1 MDYSE
6 QERYWIWLSSIDRI
20 GVKRFY
26 TLIAEYGDAKSV
38 YENAKAGDSIME
50 ALGSAPAANLFACRN
65 DKYIES
71 IFRALENKQI
81 MAVSRLNPD
90 YPTLLAQCSD
100 APPVLYKKGCFSLDF
115 ERSAAIVGTRT
126 CSRYGKESTRKIAKE
141 LATEGVVIVSGMARG
156 IDSEAHEGALSAS
169 GKTVAVLGCGV
180 DVIYPPE
187 SKKLYE
193 SIMENGA
200 IVSEYAPGTQPVSQY
215 FPARNRIISGM
226 CDATI
231 IIEAGE
237 KSGALITAG
246 YALEQGKDVYALPG
260 NITSAGSIGTN
271 ALIRDGA
278 AELLMSS
285 DQILMRYG
293 RKVTK
298 ADYEQISA
306 LITDGIEAAIV
317 KYLADGDAYFEQIMN
332 NSGANA
338 QSLNTALTM
347 LELRGIIKQFPG
359 RLFSLS
365 K

>member
-1 MDYSE
+1 MEYTE
-6 QERYWIWLSSIDRI
+6 QEKYWIWLSSIDKI

-26 TLIAEYGDAKSV
+26 TLIAQYGDAKSV
-38 YENAKAGDSIME
+38 YENARAGDP
-50 ALGSAPAANLFACRN
+50 ALESLGGIPASNLFACRN
-65 DKYIES
+65 DAYIDS
-71 IFRALENKQI
+71 LFRSLEKSGI
-81 MAVSRLNPD
+81 AAVCRLNPD
-90 YPTLLAQCSD
+90 YPALLAECTD
-100 APPVLYKKGCFSLDF
+100 APPVLYKKGSFPLDF
-115 ERSAAIVGTRT
+115 DRSVAIVGTRVCT
-126 CSRYGKESTRKIAKE
+126 RYGKESTRKIACE
-141 LATEGVVIVSGMARG
+141 LAGEGVVIVSGMARG
-156 IDSEAHEGALSAS
+156 IDSEAHEGALSAG

-180 DVIYPPE
+180 DVVYPPE
-187 SKKLYE
+187 SRKLYDA
-193 SIMENGA
+193 IIENGA
-200 IVSEYAPGTQPVSQY
+200 ILSEYAPGTQPISQY

-231 IIEAGE
+231 IIEAGD

-260 NITSAGSIGTN
+260 NINSATSTGTN
-271 ALIRDGA
+271 TLIRDGA
-278 AELLMSS
+278 AELLMGS

-293 RKVTK
+293 KKVTK
-298 ADYEQISA
+298 AAFEQISA
-306 LITDGIEAAIV
+306 LVTDEVESAIV
-317 KYLADGDAYFEQIMN
+317 RYLAGGDAYFEQIMN